1 MFTAIGTARLILRR
15 LETDDARI
23 IHSYRNDPDV
33 SRFQA
38 WVPASEEEVRDFIER
53 LSSREPITPGDWFQ
67 LGIESRLTGELIGDC
82 GVHARPDECE
92 QVELGITLTPQ
103 AQRKGFA
110 AETLTAVLD
119 YLFTQTATHR
129 VFCSLDPR
137 NKPCLSLLTKLG
149 MRKEA
154 HMKECLRLKNEWV
167 DDMVFAILRT
177 EWKKE

>member
-1 MFTAIGTARLILRR
+1 
-15 LETDDARI
+15 
-23 IHSYRNDPDV
+23 
-33 SRFQA
+33 
-38 WVPASEEEVRDFIER
+38 VPASEEEVRDFIER